1 MINFLIKPLNADTN
15 MLISFFFLSSPSNE
29 SSTISQLAVQCEP
42 AEPEKKDM
50 YWNILLHVDTDNE
63 VDESKNYLDVNS
75 SEKQHHGSS

>member
-1 MINFLIKPLNADTN
+1 M
-15 MLISFFFLSSPSNE
+15 
-29 SSTISQLAVQCEP
+29 QCEP

-63 VDESKNYLDVNS
+63 VDESENYLHVNS